1 MRLTCRMAW
10 TMPVRGGSK
19 VRNRSMG
26 KESADEGKS
35 MPMDAHL
42 EGHERVLGQILDRI
56 LDQDDDNDEMHDGYQ
71 RRLVMVEGHTAEEAD
86 NACTVLAERV
96 RRHYASKGRSFR
108 ELVVMR
114 CERPPGRRRY
124 EFGPAHARR
133 IMEAC
138 GIQRTMLYTAM
149 HELYRRESWTEPRL
163 LFISDADAMAQA
175 GRNVGEHCMKAG
187 DFIRRLSDATRV
199 RQVLFG
205 SDGLRKI
212 YETNTGFRYRTDA
225 YHLDP
230 EENRRRLRASAPGTS
245 ELSRRI
251 ASGSTLH

>member
-1 MRLTCRMAW
+1 MTCRMAW
-10 TMPVRGGSK
+10 TMLVRDGSK
-19 VRNRSMG
+19 VRKRSMG

-56 LDQDDDNDEMHDGYQ
+56 LDQDDDNNEMHDGYQ
-71 RRLVMVEGHTAEEAD
+71 RRLVMVEGHTAEEAE
-86 NACTVLAERV
+86 NACAVLAERV
-96 RRHYASKGRSFR
+96 TRHYASKGRSFW

-175 GRNVGEHCMKAG
+175 GRSVEEHCMKAG
-187 DFIRRLSDATRV
+187 DFIRRLSDASAAGAV
-199 RQVLFG
+199 RE
-205 SDGLRKI
+205 RW
-212 YETNTGFRYRTDA
+212 
-225 YHLDP
+225 P
-230 EENRRRLRASAPGTS
+230 EENLRNEHRFPVPYGRVPPRSGREPKAAAG
-245 ELSRRI
+245 ERSRYERTVL
-251 ASGSTLH
+251 ANRERKHAALKD